1 MAVEILL
8 PQAGFPVTRRWPRY
22 KVNLPVR
29 VLKQKRDRL
38 VVIEARGAELN
49 AGGISVLAI
58 GKLAIGE
65 RVGIEFKPPYSAEP
79 IRPPRLSRT
88 SNRVPRSCNRGVI
101 LHTRFGASAKAE
113 QQAPKTADLWWAM
126 LEERAA
132 RCDPLS

>member
-1 MAVEILL
+1 MAIEIVL

-79 IRPPRLSRT
+79 IRVRCIVRKRKGYMYGLDFIDKLT
-88 SNRVPRSCNRGVI
+88 EI
-101 LHTRFGASAKAE
+101 AAK
-113 QQAPKTADLWWAM
+113 
-126 LEERAA
+126 
-132 RCDPLS
+132 